1 MIDTGFVIGNG
12 SSRIEYDL
20 RQNFLDGIFYGCN
33 AIHRHISCQYITI
46 TKQKHLAEA
55 ISWDIDKKSKIFT
68 TGTLAGQLRNPN
80 LNILPDPQFPVH
92 ASIHSGTGATL
103 VAAHN
108 HSNIF
113 LFGFDFYLSDS
124 VYFDTQNYTLPVKD
138 EIINRMS
145 GRRVH
150 PSSGRSYHVIHNP
163 PQKEGFDD
171 ITGEALIQR
180 EDDAPEV
187 IKKRLDVYFNETEPL
202 LDFYRNK
209 NLKFIEIDASK
220 SLEVV
225 TKSIRHS
232 ISN

>member
-1 MIDTGFVIGNG
+1 MNLILLGMPGAGKGTQAEIIQKDFDIANISTGAMMREVSRSEGELANKVQTYL
-12 SSRIEYDL
+12 SSGTLVPNDIIVEMLVQRISEDDCKKGFL
-20 RQNFLDGIFYGCN
+20 LDGFP
-33 AIHRHISCQYITI
+33 R
-46 TKQKHLAEA
+46 
-55 ISWDIDKKSKIFT
+55 
-68 TGTLAGQLRNPN
+68 N
-80 LNILPDPQFPVH
+80 LNQGKALDSANV
-92 ASIHSGTGATL
+92 SIDL
-103 VAAHN
+103 V
-108 HSNIF
+108 
-113 LFGFDFYLSDS
+113 LYLSIS
-124 VYFDTQNYTLPVKD
+124 ED

-163 PQKEGFDD
+163 PLKEGFDD

-220 SLEVV
+220 SLEEV
-225 TKSIRHS
+225 TKSIRQS

>member
-1 MIDTGFVIGNG
+1 MNLILLGMPGAGKGTQAEIIQKDFDIANISTGAMMREVSRSEGELAKKVQTYL
-12 SSRIEYDL
+12 SSGTLVPNDIIVEMLVQRISEDDCKKGFL
-20 RQNFLDGIFYGCN
+20 LDGFPRNLDQGKALDSAN
-33 AIHRHISCQYITI
+33 VS
-46 TKQKHLAEA
+46 
-55 ISWDIDKKSKIFT
+55 ID
-68 TGTLAGQLRNPN
+68 
-80 LNILPDPQFPVH
+80 
-92 ASIHSGTGATL
+92 L
-103 VAAHN
+103 V
-108 HSNIF
+108 
-113 LFGFDFYLSDS
+113 LYLSIS
-124 VYFDTQNYTLPVKD
+124 ED

-220 SLEVV
+220 SLEEV
-225 TKSIRHS
+225 TKSIRQS
-232 ISN
+232 ISNWTP

>member
-1 MIDTGFVIGNG
+1 MNLILLGMPGAGKGTQAEIIQKDFDIANISTGAMMREVSRSEGELANKVQTYL
-12 SSRIEYDL
+12 SSGTLVPNDIIVEMLVQRISEDDCKKGFL
-20 RQNFLDGIFYGCN
+20 LDGFPRN
-33 AIHRHISCQYITI
+33 
-46 TKQKHLAEA
+46 
-55 ISWDIDKKSKIFT
+55 IDQGKALDS
-68 TGTLAGQLRNPN
+68 AN
-80 LNILPDPQFPVH
+80 V
-92 ASIHSGTGATL
+92 SIDL
-103 VAAHN
+103 V
-108 HSNIF
+108 
-113 LFGFDFYLSDS
+113 LYLSIS
-124 VYFDTQNYTLPVKD
+124 ED

-171 ITGEALIQR
+171 ITGETLIQR

-220 SLEVV
+220 SLEEV